1 MNLLVTGGAGYIGAH
16 TLVELLRE
24 EFEVHVVDNF
34 LTGSKEALKRVQEI
48 TKRECKYTKLDI
60 RCEKELSK
68 VFSKIKPDAVMHFAG
83 LKNISDSIKNP
94 FLYFENNVS
103 GTLALLK
110 VMDQHHCKNI
120 IFSSSATVY
129 GNPQYLPIDEIHPLN
144 PITPYGRSKLMV
156 EEILRCWVRD
166 GSKKACALRYFNPLV
181 LIVRP

>member
-48 TKRECKYTKLDI
+48 TNRECKYTKLYI

-94 FLYFENNVS
+94 ILYFENNVS

-110 VMDQHHCKNI
+110 VMDEHDCKNI
-120 IFSSSATVY
+120 IFSSKVRESA
-129 GNPQYLPIDEIHPLN
+129 
-144 PITPYGRSKLMV
+144 
-156 EEILRCWVRD
+156 ILTNR
-166 GSKKACALRYFNPLV
+166 
-181 LIVRP
+181 